1 MSLMKLFNFSYLKQ
15 NLKKSKVT
23 LAFVL
28 LILPILNLVI
38 FLMNGLGD
46 NISVF
51 GLNQI
56 SILTVL
62 GMYILPIILSIIL
75 FGYVFKKKS
84 VDFMG
89 SMPIDRKRIFFTNT
103 LGGIGIIILLLLVT
117 TILMLVANII
127 LPNVHVPLG
136 VLIDYLSIFTI
147 SYIFV
152 FTACNIG
159 VSVAGNIP
167 TALVV
172 TALILFF
179 LPYHHF
185 MYDRVLTSGNFTYYQ
200 LTNDCSECKT
210 DENIN
215 KDEIY
220 YTHLDKVLDKVNYT
234 MPFEMISQVFE
245 YDEEGLTYD
254 ITILGKMVLLSLV
267 YILVGYIAFSKREM
281 EICETSFKKFR
292 THQIVKYL
300 TFIPILVVVS
310 KILENSSFIAL
321 IFVVCLLLIYNFV
334 YDLITRR
341 SIIKVANNL
350 ISFSLVFIVV
360 IFGCYLII
368 NTNGDSHE
376 KVFVISDIDSIS
388 ANLDAFNYYSNGEL
402 VTVND
407 SSLKQ
412 KLIEGLFFNSM
423 NSYDNNENTYNV
435 DLELNID
442 GEYYQAMSIVEED
455 VYKSIV
461 KYIKSTD
468 IYKDKTLK
476 ELVLENE
483 IIVLDR
489 NYVELDEKGLEILE
503 SVVDNNTES
512 VVEFYIPLSIYV
524 YQNHKVKEYVIHSDF
539 NLEFHKYIVDLYNKK
554 AKDVDFDDVYS
565 FNIERQTN
573 EGGTYHMSATLPVKT
588 KIKMAINKGV
598 DFTKE
603 VYKISIYRN
612 GTTLYYYANLD
623 KEFFDNLDSHST
635 YEDDV
640 YYGY

>member
-1 MSLMKLFNFSYLKQ
+1 
-15 NLKKSKVT
+15 
-23 LAFVL
+23 
-28 LILPILNLVI
+28 
-38 FLMNGLGD
+38 
-46 NISVF
+46 
-51 GLNQI
+51 
-56 SILTVL
+56 
-62 GMYILPIILSIIL
+62 
-75 FGYVFKKKS
+75 
-84 VDFMG
+84 
-89 SMPIDRKRIFFTNT
+89 
-103 LGGIGIIILLLLVT
+103 
-117 TILMLVANII
+117 
-127 LPNVHVPLG
+127 
-136 VLIDYLSIFTI
+136 
-147 SYIFV
+147 
-152 FTACNIG
+152 
-159 VSVAGNIP
+159 
-167 TALVV
+167 
-172 TALILFF
+172 
-179 LPYHHF
+179 
-185 MYDRVLTSGNFTYYQ
+185 
-200 LTNDCSECKT
+200 
-210 DENIN
+210 
-215 KDEIY
+215 
-220 YTHLDKVLDKVNYT
+220 
-234 MPFEMISQVFE
+234 
-245 YDEEGLTYD
+245 
-254 ITILGKMVLLSLV
+254 MVLLSLV

-350 ISFSLVFIVV
+350 ISFSLVFIVG

-402 VTVND
+402 VTIND

-423 NSYDNNENTYNV
+423 NSYDNNDNTYHI

-455 VYKSIV
+455 IYISIV

-468 IYKDKTLK
+468 IYKDNTLK

-489 NYVELDEKGLEILE
+489 NYVELDEKGFEILE
-503 SVVDNNTES
+503 RVADNNTES

-539 NLEFHKYIVDLYNKK
+539 NLEFHKYIVNLYNKK

-603 VYKISIYRN
+603 VYKISIHRN